1 MYTGNIFGI
10 SVSALSAYTTRLN
23 VTANNVANMNTEG
36 FRPSE
41 ATTNE
46 SAGGGVSATIRQHE
60 IPEVEMTKEM
70 VDLTITEIGFKA
82 NLKAIRTEDEIAGS
96 ILDIRA

>member
-41 ATTNE
+41 ATTSE
-46 SAGGGVSATIRQHE
+46 SANGGVSATIRHLE
-60 IPEVEMTKEM
+60 IPEVDITKEM
-70 VDLTITEIGFKA
+70 VDLIITEIGFKA
-82 NLKAIRTEDEIAGS
+82 NLKAIRTEDDLAGS
-96 ILDIRA
+96 ILDIKA